1 MDDRLDNDRLR
12 TILGK
17 LPGVTI
23 AVIGDFFLDRYFIID
38 SQIAEISIET
48 GNTAHQVV
56 GKRLTPGAAGTVVG
70 NLRALGVGDVR
81 CFGVIGVD
89 GEGFELKKALD
100 VIGADSS
107 GLIGSEDRFTPCYT
121 KPMLRRGDTETELDR
136 IDTKNRAVLPS
147 DIERGLI
154 ELVENALPQLDAVV
168 IADQVQ
174 ERNFGVVTDGIRNA
188 LCELGGRNPD
198 KFFFVD
204 SRTRIGEFRN
214 VIIKPNKFE
223 AVSAV
228 GSEVPGGSA
237 RVDSPDAPGFEG
249 PTFTLED
256 AKSCARTLRERTS
269 KPVFMTAEKDGIF
282 VFDDD
287 MAHVPAV
294 TVAGEIDPVG
304 AGDSCT
310 AGIVSA
316 LCAGATLEEAALV
329 GNIVASITVQK
340 IGRTGTASPDAVLS
354 RFNERLSAP
363 A

>member
-1 MDDRLDNDRLR
+1 LNSDRLR
-12 TILGK
+12 TILAK
-17 LPGVTI
+17 LPGVAI

-56 GKRLTPGAAGTVVG
+56 GKRLTAGAAGTVVN
-70 NLRALGVGDVR
+70 NLRALGVGIVK

-100 VIGADSS
+100 AIGADSS
-107 GLIGSEDRFTPCYT
+107 GLMISEGRFTPCYT

-136 IDTKNRAVLPS
+136 IDIKNRAVLPS
-147 DIERGLI
+147 DIEDRLI
-154 ELVENALPQLDAVV
+154 ELLESALPQLDAVM

-174 ERNFGVVTDGIRNA
+174 ERNFGVVTDRVRNA
-188 LCELGGRNPD
+188 LCGLGRRNPD
-198 KFFFVD
+198 KVFFVD
-204 SRTRIGEFRN
+204 SRVRIGEFRN
-214 VIIKPNKFE
+214 VMIKPNKFE
-223 AVSAV
+223 SVSAV
-228 GSEVPGGSA
+228 GAEVLGGSA
-237 RVDSPDAPGFEG
+237 LVDSPDAPGFEG
-249 PTFTLED
+249 PTFRLED
-256 AKSCARTLRERTS
+256 AKSCARALRERTC

-329 GNIVASITVQK
+329 GNIVASVTVQK
-340 IGRTGTASPDAVLS
+340 IGQTGTASPDEVLA
-354 RFNERLSAP
+354 RFNERLSPP